1 MDDDLFAAFDSS
13 QTSYAGVPSSSGD
26 SNEHVE
32 FGRQK
37 RSHQD
42 DDDDIK
48 SVNLVEER
56 MEFSD
61 DSAKRPRVEG
71 ANDPNDDLE
80 EELKY
85 ENIVVHTIK
94 TDNENCTHEVAL
106 PPDHQFTPLR
116 SSGREPAKYYP
127 FQLDAFQKQ
136 AIMCIENNQSVLVS
150 AHTSAG
156 KTVVATYAIAQCLR
170 DKQRVIY
177 TSPIKALSNQKFRE
191 LEEEFGDVGL
201 MTGDVTLNPDASC
214 LVMTTEI
221 LRSMLY
227 RGSAIMKE
235 VGWVVFDEIHY
246 MRDKERGVV
255 WEETIILMS
264 EKIRHAFLSAT
275 IPNARQ
281 FAQWVCYIHHQPC
294 NVVYTDYRPTP
305 LQHFIYPVGGEGLYE
320 VVNVK
325 GEFREDKFKDAMSCL
340 ATAGDSAGP
349 IQRRGGGTK
358 GDSNVLRIIRTI
370 RESDMMPCIVFS
382 FSRKECEAYALS
394 LKDLDFNTED
404 EKKMVSEVYNS
415 AIDSLSDDDKTLPQ
429 IGSLLPLLRRGI
441 GVHHSGLLP
450 LLKETIEILFG
461 EGLLKVLFA
470 TETFSMGLN
479 MPART
484 VLFTSARK
492 FDGTDNRN
500 ITSGEY
506 IQMSGRAG
514 RRGKDDRGLVI
525 LMVDAQMSADDAKHI
540 IKGATDPLNSQFR
553 LTYNMVLNLLRVEGL
568 APDHIIKK
576 SFFQFQNFDKIPGL
590 KKKIEDKKKQLEK
603 MKLPFESEVSSYIEI
618 EKEIA
623 KAESRV
629 KEIQRQPKYLVGFLH
644 AGRLIKVVSGE
655 RDFGWGALVN
665 FRKRVNPD
673 DKNDMLYVIEIM
685 LAVDPSSKND
695 TSNPATLMPAFKK
708 PNRTW
713 EVVPMTCDRVDAIS
727 AIRIK
732 LPQDLTNSDGKMR
745 LDKIMTEMMKRMNND
760 IPLLDPI
767 TDMNIKNPELIGAV
781 ERIKTLKER
790 MKNHPM
796 GRRPDFED
804 CRKAF
809 ERKAEVEQEL
819 NSLKHEL
826 KRAQNVLQLE
836 ELGHRKRVL
845 RRLGYCAANNT
856 IELKGRVACEL
867 SASDELILT
876 EMLLKGVFT
885 PLDEGQIGALLS
897 CFVFQEKATQPKLA
911 QELSGCL
918 KVLQEQ
924 ARHVAKISNE
934 CRVEVNEDKYVE
946 QFNPGLMDVVYQ
958 WINGATFG
966 EIVRSTDVFEGS
978 IIRCF
983 RRLEEVLREMVNAAR
998 ACDNK
1003 DLELKFESTRKKLKR
1018 DIVFAASL
1026 YL

>member
-1 MDDDLFAAFDSS
+1 MDLFDAFDTS
-13 QTSYAGVPSSSGD
+13 QTSTIAASGD
-26 SNEHVE
+26 AMQNLDDEKKNKAKQQAANLLDAMRMDTGIATFQEEDDSETPAK
-32 FGRQK
+32 RQK
-37 RSHQD
+37 MD
-42 DDDDIK
+42 VDE
-48 SVNLVEER
+48 VEDEVVQKF
-56 MEFSD
+56 EH
-61 DSAKRPRVEG
+61 
-71 ANDPNDDLE
+71 
-80 EELKY
+80 
-85 ENIVVHTIK
+85 IVVHTIK
-94 TDNENCTHEVAL
+94 TDNENCTHKVAL
-106 PPDHQFTPLR
+106 PPGIEFAPLR
-116 SSGREPAKYYP
+116 QSAREPAKYYP

-136 AIMCIENNQSVLVS
+136 AILCIENNQSVLVS

-177 TSPIKALSNQKFRE
+177 TSPIKALSNQKYRE

-227 RGSAIMKE
+227 RGSEIMKE
-235 VGWVVFDEIHY
+235 VGWVIFDEIHY

-264 EKIRHAFLSAT
+264 EKVRHAFLSAT
-275 IPNARQ
+275 IPNAKQ
-281 FAQWVCYIHHQPC
+281 FAQWICAIKHQPC

-325 GEFREDKFKDAMSCL
+325 GEFREDKFKDAMSGL
-340 ATAGDSAGP
+340 ATTGDKAGGF
-349 IQRRGGGTK
+349 QKRNTKGTK

-394 LKDLDFNTED
+394 LKDMDFNED
-404 EKKMVSEVYNS
+404 TEKKMVSDVYNS
-415 AIDSLSDDDKTLPQ
+415 AIDSLSEDDRQLPQ

-450 LLKETIEILFG
+450 ILKETIEILFG

-484 VLFTSARK
+484 VVFTSARK
-492 FDGTDNRN
+492 FDGTDNRF

-525 LMVDAQMSADDAKHI
+525 LMVDHQLTADDAKQI

-568 APDHIIKK
+568 APDHIIKS
-576 SFFQFQNFDKIPGL
+576 SFFQFQNYDKIPGL
-590 KKKIEDKKKQLEK
+590 RKKIQEVERKVDR
-603 MKLPFESEVSSYIEI
+603 MKLPYETEINTYMDI
-618 EKEIA
+618 EKEIEQTKNA
-623 KAESRV
+623 IKSIVRL
-629 KEIQRQPKYLVGFLH
+629 PKHIVPFLH
-644 AGRLIKVVSGE
+644 AGRLVKVVSGE
-655 RDFGWGALVN
+655 RDFGWGVIVN
-665 FRKRVNPD
+665 YKRRVNPD
-673 DKNDMLYVIEIM
+673 DKTDMLYVVEVM
-685 LAVDPSSKND
+685 LAIDPSSVSD
-695 TSNPATLMPAFKK
+695 TSNPSTLIPAFNKAD
-708 PNRTW
+708 RRW
-713 EVVPMTCDRVDAIS
+713 EVVPMTCDRIDEIS
-727 AIRIK
+727 AIRVK
-732 LPQDLTNSDGKMR
+732 LPQDLSTHDGRMR
-745 LDKIMTEMMKRMNND
+745 LNGIMTQVMVRMNGI
-760 IPLLDPI
+760 IPQLDPI
-767 TDMNIKNPELIGAV
+767 TDMKITDENFK
-781 ERIKTLKER
+781 KTIENLKLLEGR
-790 MKNHPM
+790 LEEHPM
-796 GRRPDFED
+796 RKRNDFED
-804 CRKAF
+804 CRKEY
-809 ERKAEVEQEL
+809 ERKKEAE
-819 NSLKHEL
+819 KEL
-826 KRAQNVLQLE
+826 KAANDDLKKAESVLQLG

-845 RRLGYCAANNT
+845 RRLGYCSKDNT

-876 EMLLKGVFT
+876 EMLLKGTFNA
-885 PLDEGQIGALLS
+885 LDDAQIGALLS
-897 CFVFQEKATQPKLA
+897 CFVFQDNCPAPKLA

-918 KVLQEQ
+918 RTLQEQ
-924 ARHVAKISNE
+924 ARHVAKVSNE
-934 CRVEVNEDKYVE
+934 CKVEVIEDKYVNS
-946 QFNPGLMDVVYQ
+946 FNPGLMDVVYQ
-958 WINGATFG
+958 WINGASFS
-966 EIVRSTDVFEGS
+966 EIVKTTDVFEGS
-978 IIRCF
+978 IIRCL
-983 RRLEEVLREMVNAAR
+983 RRLEEVLREMVNAAK

-1003 DLELKFESTRKKLKR
+1003 DLEEKFESARKKLKR